1 MLEVNKELW
10 NATSYI
16 YFEPLKIIL
25 LWQFESRKSAKST
38 KVSISIYMFVI
49 KRNMLHT
56 LLVSKN
62 LHRTKRTKTVSSLKA
77 CQNLLFRSFSEK
89 KC

>member
-25 LWQFESRKSAKST
+25 RWQFESRKSAIST
-38 KVSISIYMFVI
+38 KVSISIYIFVI
-49 KRNMLHT
+49 KRNMLHP
-56 LLVSKN
+56 LSVSKICIVQKEQKPY
-62 LHRTKRTKTVSSLKA
+62 LH
-77 CQNLLFRSFSEK
+77 
-89 KC
+89 

>member
-25 LWQFESRKSAKST
+25 RWQFESRKSAIST
-38 KVSISIYMFVI
+38 KVSISIYFFVI
-49 KRNMLHT
+49 NSYIPFRCPKFA
-56 LLVSKN
+56 SYKKN
-62 LHRTKRTKTVSSLKA
+62 KNRIFIKSLS
-77 CQNLLFRSFSEK
+77 NFNISVI
-89 KC
+89 